1 MLFSE
6 NLDSRAISRIN
17 SNETLHE
24 TFHFEDADAKTT
36 TSYQTSISFDGS
48 QDLKFKN
55 HSIGSN
61 KIPSSLIPMNE
72 EDKIRLEYVLF
83 RQALREVG
91 LDGCY
96 KDI

>member
-1 MLFSE
+1 M
-6 NLDSRAISRIN
+6 DSRAISRVN

-24 TFHFEDADAKTT
+24 TFHFEDNDTKNP
-36 TSYQTSISFDGS
+36 TSYQTSISYDGS
-48 QDLKFKN
+48 QTDLKFKN